1 MGESTLKNNL
11 ELVSQLRKSNIN
23 TEIYLD
29 ESKVQKQ
36 LKYAYNK
43 GIRFVIIA

>member
-11 ELVSQLRKSNIN
+11 ELVKNLRDNNIN